1 MKRLWIIHPLLFA
14 AFPVLFL
21 YAQNAEKM
29 RLAEITGPLAYCLA
43 GAAVLTLVLSAIIRN
58 MKKAALLATLLV
70 ILIFSFGH
78 AIQAIGE
85 ITISPFGL
93 HYETDDIV
101 AVSWIAL
108 LGINGGLIIRTRC
121 RLDKFTAVI
130 CQVGL
135 ILVLIQLAQG
145 GYALASMERIKPVLD
160 TAVDRNEIPDQLPDV
175 YFIIMDAFGRED
187 VLREVYDVD
196 ISDFTS
202 FLRERGFMVADESH
216 SNYIKTIY
224 SLSATM
230 NFNFLDSLDGYG
242 SQNKSHIR
250 KLSAKYLKDNK
261 LFKDFKN
268 MGYTI
273 VSFAT
278 TGVSYTEAINT
289 DVLLETSGGMKEFQQ
304 MLVSTTPL
312 SFVLSEQE
320 ITENP
325 RRQLVLSIL
334 EKLSDIH
341 EVQSPKV
348 VFAHV
353 MSPHSPFVF
362 GPDGDYVPQKNQNPD
377 ARQGHDPESLRRMD
391 CIDGY
396 SGQVTYICK
405 RLKGVID
412 DILDN
417 YSDNKPI
424 IILQGDHGPRCARVQ
439 DSFRKTNM
447 KEIFS
452 IMNAIYLPKGPV
464 ESFYD
469 GISSVNTFRLIF
481 NEYFNT
487 DFDLLTDISYYCTDN
502 RYFDFQEV
510 PAELISDDRGP
521 YSNLLEQEFDSLTTL
536 DRMRLFQLGLTE
548 RTLEDCYAQDE
559 PLMTFGGNQ
568 LEMADCRLSFKS
580 PKRYSFEAI
589 FIPHNRDLDLDL
601 TLKLQLYRL
610 KDGKPSKSKQPRL
623 FTYQATLPIQIMPF
637 NEPSHVTFDIA
648 LDFEVERY
656 RVSIFRPGQRPPRS
670 LPMDGN
676 KRHRLRVVKSDT
688 CCPN

>member
-1 MKRLWIIHPLLFA
+1 MKRLWSIHPLLWA

-21 YAQNAEKM
+21 YAQNADKM
-29 RLAEITGPLAYCLA
+29 RPAETFGPLLFCIG
-43 GAAVLTLVLSAIIRN
+43 GAAALTLFLALIIRRLR
-58 MKKAALLATLLV
+58 KAALLSTLIITLF
-70 ILIFSFGH
+70 FSFGH

-101 AVSWIAL
+101 AVIWITL
-108 LGINGGLIIRTRC
+108 LGIFGGLIIRTRC
-121 RLDKFTAVI
+121 QLEKLTAVI

-135 ILVLIQLAQG
+135 ILVLIQLVQG
-145 GYALASMERIKPVLD
+145 GYSLASMERIKPAPD
-160 TAVDRNEIPDQLPDV
+160 IAVDRNEIPDQLPDV

-187 VLREVYDVD
+187 VLREIYDVD

-202 FLRERGFMVADESH
+202 FLRERGFMVADKSH
-216 SNYIKTIY
+216 SNYIKTMY

-230 NFNFLDSLDGYG
+230 NFNFLDSLDGYD
-242 SQNKSHIR
+242 SNAKSHIR
-250 KLSAKYLKDNK
+250 ALSIIYLKKNK
-261 LFKDFKN
+261 VFKDFKN
-268 MGYTI
+268 MGYTT

-278 TGVSYTEAINT
+278 TGISYTEALNS
-289 DVLLETSGGMKEFQQ
+289 DVHLETSGGMEEFQQ

-320 ITENP
+320 LTENP
-325 RRQLVLSIL
+325 RRQLVLSTL

-362 GPDGDYVPQKNQNPD
+362 GPDGKHVQQNNQIPD
-377 ARQGHDPESLRRMD
+377 DQQGHDPESLRRMD
-391 CIDGY
+391 CINGY

-405 RLKGVID
+405 RLKEVID

-424 IILQGDHGPRCARVQ
+424 IILQGDHGPRCSR
-439 DSFRKTNM
+439 DPNSFRKTNM
-447 KEIFS
+447 KECFS

-487 DFDLLTDISYYCTDN
+487 DFDLLPDKSYYCTDY
-502 RYFDFQEV
+502 RFEFQEV
-510 PAELISDDRGP
+510 PAELLSDDRGQ
-521 YSNLLEQEFDSLTTL
+521 YSKLLKQEFDSLTTL
-536 DRMRLFQLGLTE
+536 DRMRLFQLGLTDQ
-548 RTLEDCYAQDE
+548 TLEDCYAE
-559 PLMTFGGNQ
+559 GKPLMTFGDNR
-568 LEMADCRLSFKS
+568 LEMADCRASYQS
-580 PKRYSFEAI
+580 PKHYSVEAV
-589 FIPHNRDLDLDL
+589 FIPHDDLDIDYTVQIQFLRRISNKTDQSGQDRSFIFTAPLPVVTMPLDVPSYVMYSANL
-601 TLKLQLYRL
+601 PF
-610 KDGKPSKSKQPRL
+610 KPERYSLSIFQSVKNQRK
-623 FTYQATLPIQIMPF
+623 FLPIDGSENLI
-637 NEPSHVTFDIA
+637 
-648 LDFEVERY
+648 FEVT
-656 RVSIFRPGQRPPRS
+656 
-670 LPMDGN
+670 DD
-676 KRHRLRVVKSDT
+676 DT
-688 CCPN
+688 CCPE